1 MVNSY
6 NGYISGT
13 AVPKYGYAPEVKVKP
28 QVQQEKKISKKENTK
43 RFYKLFMIGL
53 FAAVFTIVLR
63 STIISQ
69 MNNQIASLNSTL
81 AKVEK
86 EVQQSAVKLEAMTD
100 LNTVQSV
107 AVNELNMGTPQQHQI
122 VELDL
127 DMGNK
132 TIAVQSGS
140 DSSGNWLTSVWNFC
154 MEYLY

>member
-1 MVNSY
+1 MNSY
-6 NGYISGT
+6 NGYAYGNT
-13 AVPKYGYAPEVKVKP
+13 APKYGYAPEVQTQVHKQKKVK
-28 QVQQEKKISKKENTK
+28 SKENSK
-43 RFYKLFMIGL
+43 HFYKVFMIGL

-69 MNNQIASLNSTL
+69 MNNQIAGLNSTL

-100 LNTVQSV
+100 LNTVQAV
-107 AVNELNMGTPQQHQI
+107 AVNELNMNSPQQHQI

-127 DMGNK
+127 NMGSK
-132 TIAVQSGS
+132 TVAVHSGEEGKENIL
-140 DSSGNWLTSVWNFC
+140 SSIWNFC

>member
-1 MVNSY
+1 MNSY

-13 AVPKYGYAPEVKVKP
+13 AVPKYGYAPETKASP
-28 QVQQEKKISKKENTK
+28 QVKQDKKTLQKQNAKL
-43 RFYKLFMIGL
+43 FYKVFMIGL
-53 FAAVFTIVLR
+53 FAAIFTIVLR

-69 MNNQIASLNSTL
+69 MNNQIAGLNSTL

-100 LNTVQSV
+100 LNTVQTV
-107 AVNELNMGTPQQHQI
+107 AVNELNMNTPQQHQI

-127 DMGNK
+127 NMGSK
-132 TIAVQSGS
+132 TVAVQSGEETKGNIF
-140 DSSGNWLTSVWNFC
+140 SSIWNFC

>member
-1 MVNSY
+1 MNSY

-13 AVPKYGYAPEVKVKP
+13 AVPKYGYAPETKVSP
-28 QVQQEKKISKKENTK
+28 QVKQDKKTLQKQNAKL
-43 RFYKLFMIGL
+43 FYKVFMIGL
-53 FAAVFTIVLR
+53 FAAIFTIVLR

-69 MNNQIASLNSTL
+69 MNNQIAGLNSTL

-100 LNTVQSV
+100 LNTVQTV
-107 AVNELNMGTPQQHQI
+107 AVNELNMNTPQQHQI

-127 DMGNK
+127 NMGSK
-132 TIAVQSGS
+132 TVAVQSGEETKGNIF
-140 DSSGNWLTSVWNFC
+140 SSIWNFC

>member
-1 MVNSY
+1 MNSY
-6 NGYISGT
+6 NGYAYGNT
-13 AVPKYGYAPEVKVKP
+13 APKYGYAPAPQVKP
-28 QVQQEKKISKKENTK
+28 QVKQEKKTSKKENAK
-43 RFYKLFMIGL
+43 LFYKVFMIGL
-53 FAAVFTIVLR
+53 FATVFTIVLR

-69 MNNQIASLNSTL
+69 MNNQIASLNTTL

-107 AVNELNMGTPQQHQI
+107 AVNELNMGTPQQHQV

-127 DMGNK
+127 NMGSK
-132 TIAVQSGS
+132 TVAVKSGENGKGS
-140 DSSGNWLTSVWNFC
+140 FISSVWNFC

>member
-1 MVNSY
+1 MNSY

-13 AVPKYGYAPEVKVKP
+13 AVPKYGYAPETKVKP
-28 QVQQEKKISKKENTK
+28 QVKQEKKISKKENAK
-43 RFYKLFMIGL
+43 LFYKVFMIGL

-63 STIISQ
+63 STIICQ
-69 MNNQIASLNSTL
+69 MNNQIAGLNNNL

-86 EVQQSAVKLEAMTD
+86 EVQQSFVKLEAMTD

-107 AVNELNMGTPQQHQI
+107 AVNELNMNTPQQHQI

-127 DMGNK
+127 NMGSK
-132 TIAVQSGS
+132 TVAVQSGEES
-140 DSSGNWLTSVWNFC
+140 GKNIFSSIWNFC